1 MVERGDRMRMTFA
14 GEKAK
19 EALGGL
25 VTNDV
30 IALREGTGHRAAALT
45 PKGRVIALCR
55 VFDRGADL
63 LVDCDAAA
71 GEGFTAMI
79 RKFVNPRLA
88 RYVVVTE
95 ATDCLGV
102 HGGDAARVLARA
114 LSGGAGDDGVAGATR
129 APGAASITE
138 ADVGRL
144 DALGAFDGFLAGDD
158 ESKCYVIRSVDLS
171 APGFEVFGARARVAE
186 VRAALI
192 AAGTRLA
199 SPEEV
204 KALRVEAGLPEWGA
218 EMDIETIPQ
227 EAVLDDLGAIS
238 FSKGC
243 YTGQEVVARIHFRGH
258 VNRQLRLLTSAA
270 PLAVGA
276 RVIDAAGSDVGDVR
290 TSVVSAT
297 RGALAIAMV
306 RREVPLGSEVS
317 VRSGSTETP
326 AMLAP
331 LVTTGVAPS
340 VATGAT
346 SAATTA

>member
-1 MVERGDRMRMTFA
+1 MSAAFVVERGDRMRMTFS

-30 IALREGTGHRAAALT
+30 AALRAGTGHRAAALT

-55 VFDRGADL
+55 VFDRGPDL

-88 RYVVVTE
+88 KYAVVTE
-95 ATDCLGV
+95 TTDCLGV
-102 HGGDAARVLARA
+102 HGADASIALARA
-114 LSGGAGDDGVAGATR
+114 IGGAGADGTA
-129 APGAASITE
+129 E
-138 ADVGRL
+138 ADGGRL
-144 DALGAFDGFLAGDD
+144 DALGAFDGLPTGEG
-158 ESKCYVIRSVDLS
+158 ESWCYVVRSTDLG
-171 APGFEVFGARARVAE
+171 APGFDVFGSRARIAE
-186 VRAALI
+186 LRAALA
-192 AAGTRLA
+192 AAGTRTA
-199 SPEEV
+199 TPDEV
-204 KALRVEAGLPEWGA
+204 RVLRVEAGLPEWGS

-238 FSKGC
+238 FNKGC

-258 VNRQLRLLTSAA
+258 VNRLLRLLTSDV

-276 RVIDAAGSDVGDVR
+276 RVVDAAGIDVGDVR

-306 RREVPLGSEVS
+306 RREVPLGGEVS

-326 AMLAP
+326 AVVAP
-331 LVTTGVAPS
+331 LVTTGVP
-340 VATGAT
+340 
-346 SAATTA
+346 TA

>member
-1 MVERGDRMRMTFA
+1 MRMTFA

-30 IALREGTGHRAAALT
+30 AALRAGTGHRAAALT

-55 VFDRGADL
+55 VFDRGPDL

-88 RYVVVTE
+88 KYAVVTE
-95 ATDCLGV
+95 TTDCLGV
-102 HGGDAARVLARA
+102 HGADASIVLARA
-114 LSGGAGDDGVAGATR
+114 LSVTA
-129 APGAASITE
+129 AASAAAATATATATE
-138 ADVGRL
+138 AMPDADVSRF
-144 DALGAFDGFLAGDD
+144 DALGAFEGFACGAGDAG
-158 ESKCYVIRSVDLS
+158 CYVVRAVDLS
-171 APGFEVFGARARVAE
+171 APGFEVFGARARIAELRATLATDGTRTATPDE
-186 VRAALI
+186 VR
-192 AAGTRLA
+192 
-199 SPEEV
+199 V
-204 KALRVEAGLPEWGA
+204 LRVEAGLPEWGA
-218 EMDIETIPQ
+218 DMDIETIPQ

-238 FSKGC
+238 FDKGC

-258 VNRQLRLLTSAA
+258 VNRQLRLLTGTA

-306 RREVPLGSEVS
+306 RREVALGSEVS

-326 AMLAP
+326 ATVAP
-331 LVTTGVAPS
+331 LVTTGVP
-340 VATGAT
+340 
-346 SAATTA
+346 TT